1 MDVNNAYENKGHS
14 KQANVYAQSTLIQFC
29 KHLMLCPVETLSA
42 ATRASSAATRAS
54 SAAPTKR
61 AASPARDSMAPKRAT
76 LDRGELR
83 IYRSFLCQLI

>member
-29 KHLMLCPVETLSA
+29 KHLMLGPVAARTSST
-42 ATRASSAATRAS
+42 ATRAS
-54 SAAPTKR
+54 APTKR
-61 AASPARDSMAPKRAT
+61 AASPARDSTAPKRAT

-83 IYRSFLCQLI
+83 IYRSFVCELI